1 MILYRVASQFKLLKG
16 KSAKQNL
23 TGSLVV
29 LLQKYSTSWILGALC
44 CNCWIIWDG
53 IIPAILLLLLGAQKN
68 QISTDQSLGASW
80 PHGRK
85 FSSLHRG
92 HWARSLIHNQVKKK
106 HIKTFS
112 QSSRKQTKN
121 ERKKNIKKESTKR
134 SGNFSS
140 LHHRRWARRLIH
152 NQIQITN

>member
-16 KSAKQNL
+16 KIRQTVL
-23 TGSLVV
+23 DGLPCRV

-53 IIPAILLLLLGAQKN
+53 IIPATLLLLLGAQKN

-121 ERKKNIKKESTKR
+121 EKKNIKKR
-134 SGNFSS
+134 IN
-140 LHHRRWARRLIH
+140 
-152 NQIQITN
+152 